1 MKVLQFLKSDLNE
14 GDHIYRLVH
23 DQTMDHIIVGY
34 CELEITSARRRY
46 LKDDNGKFRCS
57 SLTIGL
63 HSVVDLPHKYVVYDD
78 RYLSLTSD
86 YGDVNEEIDVYLT
99 EQQAIKAVK
108 HHKSLRKKRKTD
120 QKKYEQ
126 EIADCEKWIRDY
138 QKEIEKITKR
148 MNNLKANRAKY
159 LSECDSEPIAFVLK
173 K

>member
-1 MKVLQFLKSDLNE
+1 MKVSEFLKSNLKE
-14 GDHIYRLVH
+14 GDHIYRLVC
-23 DQTMDHIIVGY
+23 DSKMDHMIVGY
-34 CELEITSARRRY
+34 CELEITSVRRRY
-46 LKDDNGKFRCS
+46 FKDDNGKFHCS

-63 HSVVDLPHKYVVYDD
+63 QSVVDIPKSYSYSNK
-78 RYLSLTSD
+78 YLSLTSD
-86 YGDVNEEIDVYLT
+86 YGDVNEEIDVYMT

-138 QKEIEKITKR
+138 RDEIEKVTKR
-148 MNNLKANRAKY
+148 MNDLKANRAKY
-159 LSECDSEPIAFVLK
+159 LSECDSEPIAFVSK

>member
-1 MKVLQFLKSDLNE
+1 MKVSAVLNSNLKE
-14 GDHIYRLVH
+14 GDHIYRFVY
-23 DQTMDHIIVGY
+23 DPKMNYMIVGY

-46 LKDDNGKFRCS
+46 LKDENGNFRCS

-63 HSVVDLPHKYVVYDD
+63 NSVVDLPHNYVYGDKH
-78 RYLSLTSD
+78 LSLTSD

-108 HHKSLRKKRKTD
+108 HHKSLRKKLKMD

-126 EIADCEKWIRDY
+126 QIADYVRYIRDY
-138 QKEIEKITKR
+138 QERIENVTKR
-148 MNNLKANRAKY
+148 MNDLKANRAKY